1 MESPI
6 QERLIDPKVSEGSQ
20 EAADLRVAN
29 LLLEL
34 KSAQTERLLASTE
47 VSRIA
52 TERNEARREAK
63 QNEELLASA
72 AEREKDLER
81 KLAAER
87 AVRKQMECSISWR
100 VTKPLRAFSRKI
112 RTKRS

>member
-1 MESPI
+1 VESPI
-6 QERLIDPKVSEGSQ
+6 QESINDWKANAGSQ
-20 EAADLRVAN
+20 EAIDLRVAN

-34 KSAQTERLLASTE
+34 KSAQAERLLASTE

-72 AEREKDLER
+72 LEREKALQR
-81 KLAAER
+81 KFDAEQE
-87 AVRKQMECSISWR
+87 VRKQMEQSLSWR
-100 VTKPLRAFSRKI
+100 VTKPLRAFSRRL
-112 RTKRS
+112 RTKHP